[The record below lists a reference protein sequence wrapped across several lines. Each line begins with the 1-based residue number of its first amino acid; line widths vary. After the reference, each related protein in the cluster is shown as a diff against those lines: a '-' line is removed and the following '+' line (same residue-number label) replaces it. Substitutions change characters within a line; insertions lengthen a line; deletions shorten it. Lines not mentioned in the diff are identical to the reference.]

1 MRISDWSSDV
11 CSSDLKQFK
20 GQIWQIS
27 SVIDPQTRQGVARI
41 ALSYAPALRPGG
53 FASARIIAGSNQAPL
68 LPESAVQSEG
78 GQNYVYIVGKD
89 DKVIRRNVTT
99 GEVSDAGVAIAGGLD
114 GRERV
119 LVSPG
124 ACLHPRHQEKPVPK
138 HRPHSVQHGLRTG
151 RGK

>member
-11 CSSDLKQFK
+11 CSSDL
-20 GQIWQIS
+20 
-27 SVIDPQTRQGVARI
+27 
-41 ALSYAPALRPGG
+41 
-53 FASARIIAGSNQAPL
+53 GSNQAPL

-114 GRERV
+114 GSERVVVSAGAVLNTGAKMRRASCRERV
-119 LVSPG
+119 G
-124 ACLHPRHQEKPVPK
+124 QD
-138 HRPHSVQHGLRTG
+138 G
-151 RGK
+151 

>member
-1 MRISDWSSDV
+1 MEMQAKLAE
-11 CSSDLKQFK
+11 SDLARLSVGVPATVTPVGTDKQFK

-78 GQNYVYIVGKD
+78 GQNYVSIVGK
-89 DKVIRRNVTT
+89 I
-99 GEVSDAGVAIAGGLD
+99 
-114 GRERV
+114 GRASCWERV
-119 LVSPG
+119 CTSGENLVV
-124 ACLHPRHQEKPVPK
+124 PVSLK
-138 HRPHSVQHGLRTG
+138 
-151 RGK
+151 KK

>member
-11 CSSDLKQFK
+11 CSSDL
-20 GQIWQIS
+20 
-27 SVIDPQTRQGVARI
+27 
-41 ALSYAPALRPGG
+41 
-53 FASARIIAGSNQAPL
+53 GSNQAPL

-114 GRERV
+114 GSERV
-119 LVSPG
+119 VVSAGAVLNPG
-124 ACLHPRHQEKPVPK
+124 DKVKTNLTKRASSGPPPMSLPHLPTWSIRNPVTFIVLFVSRHPSGVL
-138 HRPHSVQHGLRTG
+138 SFLR
-151 RGK
+151 